1 MIQKLIILNILEQS
15 KESECMNEQRLKKV
29 LSNILDIPEIE
40 INEQSS
46 MKSISNWDS
55 LKHIQLMTAIEEE
68 FEVTLSLED
77 MIAMT
82 NYPTIFKTV
91 SAFEK

>member
-1 MIQKLIILNILEQS
+1 
-15 KESECMNEQRLKKV
+15 
-29 LSNILDIPEIE
+29 
-40 INEQSS
+40 
-46 MKSISNWDS
+46 
-55 LKHIQLMTAIEEE
+55 MTAIEEE

>member
-1 MIQKLIILNILEQS
+1 MD
-15 KESECMNEQRLKKV
+15 EQRLKKV
-29 LSNILDIPEIE
+29 LSNILDIPETE

-82 NYPTIFKTV
+82 NYPTILTTV